1 MRVGAKRQ
9 LAKPIYDRELTFQP
23 LLTLGQEAQLLVF
36 ALICLVF
43 IIVSSEAPTTGSPL
57 A

>member
-1 MRVGAKRQ
+1 MRVGARRQ

-36 ALICLVF
+36 ALIYLVF